1 MSSAQRPILVQFGAG
16 NIGRSLVGQLFSA
29 SGYEVVF
36 IDAVPAIIEALN
48 RERRY
53 KVVTKG
59 KTLPGQSPET
69 LVEHV
74 RGILATETEAVAEA
88 VARADVIGTAV
99 GPAVLPRIMPA
110 IAAGLRRR
118 ERPISIIL
126 CENLRGAAGIARAHL
141 AAALPADF
149 DLAGRVGLVE
159 TSIGKMVP
167 IMPTEARRRD
177 PLEVW
182 AEAYN
187 TIIADREG
195 FIGEPPA
202 VAGLVCKRNF
212 APWVDRKLFI
222 HNLGHAAAAY
232 HGFLRGHTY
241 VWECARDAEVRRLVQ
256 GAMRE
261 SAEALVRAHPSEFTR
276 DDQAAHIE
284 DLLERFGNEALGDT
298 VFRVGRDLPRKL
310 APDDRC
316 IGALRLCQREG
327 VEPAAI
333 VGVIAAAL
341 HFKARDEHGEL
352 FPADAAFHA
361 RLASAGPETV
371 LREVAGLVATA
382 DARIV
387 REILDQSRR
396 MASAGNESA

>member
-126 CENLRGAAGIARAHL
+126 CEAASHMTDGLRKL
-141 AAALPADF
+141 LPEGFPLEDW
-149 DLAGRVGLVE
+149 VGLVE

-261 SAEALVRAHPSEFTR
+261 SAEALVRAHPGEFTR

-284 DLLERFGNEALGDT
+284 DLLERFENEALGDT

-371 LREVAGLVATA
+371 LREVAGLVAAA